1 MNRGGKTMPASIEQT
16 RVALKEIPPLGSKI
30 NWWAVLGLLCMV
42 ASAFLSVAVLM
53 EVVDFLKAVGILE
66 VLPFPG

>member
-1 MNRGGKTMPASIEQT
+1 MSPGIEQT

-30 NWWAVLGLLCMV
+30 NWWAVLGLLSMV
-42 ASAFLSVAVLM
+42 ASAFLSVGVLV
-53 EVVDFLKAVGILE
+53 EVLDFLKAVGILE